1 MFEHITLRQLQ
12 GLEVRAS
19 ETRAHAVIVQLREKI
34 MDQEKMP
41 FMLIKMMLIMTIRVV
56 IFDSDGEGRD
66 QAKKAC
72 DHRGIWASPGGF
84 QIRPLTTVCR
94 QTESVEEEEEEFFMI
109 RMRRI
114 RTEKRMMRRTK
125 VNQLKSF

>member
-1 MFEHITLRQLQ
+1 
-12 GLEVRAS
+12 
-19 ETRAHAVIVQLREKI
+19 
-34 MDQEKMP
+34 
-41 FMLIKMMLIMTIRVV
+41 MMMIMTIRVV

-94 QTESVEEEEEEFFMI
+94 QTESVEEQEEEIFMI
-109 RMRRI
+109 RMRR
-114 RTEKRMMRRTK
+114 RNT
-125 VNQLKSF
+125 

>member
-1 MFEHITLRQLQ
+1 
-12 GLEVRAS
+12 
-19 ETRAHAVIVQLREKI
+19 
-34 MDQEKMP
+34 MP

-114 RTEKRMMRRTK
+114 RTEKRMMKRK
-125 VNQLKSF
+125 GS

>member
-1 MFEHITLRQLQ
+1 
-12 GLEVRAS
+12 
-19 ETRAHAVIVQLREKI
+19 
-34 MDQEKMP
+34 
-41 FMLIKMMLIMTIRVV
+41 MMLIMTIRVV

-94 QTESVEEEEEEFFMI
+94 QTESVEVQEEGKFRDTDDED
-109 RMRRI
+109 
-114 RTEKRMMRRTK
+114 
-125 VNQLKSF
+125 